1 MAPMKRYINLDLESL
16 IDILILRIKEYDRM
30 LSTRV
35 FSEEEFA
42 QCKLTLAELHAAIK
56 EKARLK
62 GFNTDNIF
70 PNFPLFAP
78 PAKNR
83 SSSHHARKKASRK
96 H

>member
-1 MAPMKRYINLDLESL
+1 MKKYINLDLESL

-42 QCKLTLAELHAAIK
+42 HCKLTLAELHAAIK

-70 PNFPLFAP
+70 PNFPLLNP
-78 PAKNR
+78 KR
-83 SSSHHARKKASRK
+83 SRKKADKK